1 MDANK
6 KAMLRNIRQ
15 ALVVTLVLLL
25 LCGFVFPVLLSGLSG
40 LLFPHQAGGSLVT
53 ADGKAVGAKLVGQ
66 EFTEA
71 YFMKGRPSAYHYNT
85 YYTDEQGSRFYN
97 DGSEFAGLG
106 SGSNNYAP
114 SNPALTQ
121 RVEADIE
128 AFLAEN
134 PGVARE
140 DIPADLMTASGSGLD
155 PHISPAA
162 AQVQL
167 PAIAEA
173 SGLSPERLAQIVA
186 DNTEEKLLGVFG
198 EETVNVLGVNLD
210 IALAMGLIS
219 ETENKRG
226 RSKKRRPNGDGR
238 LLYTAARGA
247 AGVTS
252 PGRAASTALARQQL
266 LMGSAFRDLAVV
278 DVHDFVAGTDGG
290 EPVCDNEGGASLEH
304 AVHTLLQLAFR
315 FGIHAAG
322 GFVQDEDLRV
332 GRHGARQS
340 KKLLSPWESMA
351 PPSVSTVS

>member
-1 MDANK
+1 MNEASNHT
-6 KAMLRNIRQ
+6 AFFRGLRQ
-15 ALVVTLVLLL
+15 MFGVTLILLL
-25 LCGFVFPVLLSGLSG
+25 LCGFVFPVLLTGISSMV
-40 LLFPHQAGGSLVT
+40 FPAQAGGSLVY
-53 ADGKAVGAKLVGQ
+53 ADGRAVGSKYVGQ
-66 EFTEA
+66 EFTKP

-114 SNPALTQ
+114 SNPVLTQ
-121 RVEADIE
+121 RVEANIE

-134 PGVARE
+134 PGVVRE

-219 ETENKRG
+219 ETEK
-226 RSKKRRPNGDGR
+226 
-238 LLYTAARGA
+238 
-247 AGVTS
+247 
-252 PGRAASTALARQQL
+252 
-266 LMGSAFRDLAVV
+266 
-278 DVHDFVAGTDGG
+278 
-290 EPVCDNEGGASLEH
+290 
-304 AVHTLLQLAFR
+304 
-315 FGIHAAG
+315 
-322 GFVQDEDLRV
+322 
-332 GRHGARQS
+332 
-340 KKLLSPWESMA
+340 
-351 PPSVSTVS
+351 

>member
-25 LCGFVFPVLLSGLSG
+25 LCGFAFPVLLSGLSG
-40 LLFPHQAGGSLVT
+40 LLFPHQAGGSLGDRRRQGT
-53 ADGKAVGAKLVGQ
+53 VGAEAGGT

-71 YFMKGRPSAYHYNT
+71 YFMKGRPSPITTANSLHRRT
-85 YYTDEQGSRFYN
+85 GQPVLQRRQRICG
-97 DGSEFAGLG
+97 AGLRFQQLR
-106 SGSNNYAP
+106 AQQP
-114 SNPALTQ
+114 C
-121 RVEADIE
+121 ADSVCDRRE

-210 IALAMGLIS
+210 IALRDGADF
-219 ETENKRG
+219 ETEK
-226 RSKKRRPNGDGR
+226 
-238 LLYTAARGA
+238 
-247 AGVTS
+247 
-252 PGRAASTALARQQL
+252 
-266 LMGSAFRDLAVV
+266 
-278 DVHDFVAGTDGG
+278 
-290 EPVCDNEGGASLEH
+290 
-304 AVHTLLQLAFR
+304 
-315 FGIHAAG
+315 
-322 GFVQDEDLRV
+322 
-332 GRHGARQS
+332 
-340 KKLLSPWESMA
+340 
-351 PPSVSTVS
+351 

>member
-1 MDANK
+1 MNEASNHT
-6 KAMLRNIRQ
+6 AFFRGLRQ
-15 ALVVTLVLLL
+15 MFGVTLILLL
-25 LCGFVFPVLLSGLSG
+25 LCGFVFPVLLTGISSMV
-40 LLFPHQAGGSLVT
+40 FPAQAGGSLVY
-53 ADGKAVGAKLVGQ
+53 ADGRAVGSKYVGQ
-66 EFTEA
+66 EFTKP

-97 DGSEFAGLG
+97 DGSEFAGVG

-219 ETENKRG
+219 ETEK
-226 RSKKRRPNGDGR
+226 
-238 LLYTAARGA
+238 
-247 AGVTS
+247 
-252 PGRAASTALARQQL
+252 
-266 LMGSAFRDLAVV
+266 
-278 DVHDFVAGTDGG
+278 
-290 EPVCDNEGGASLEH
+290 
-304 AVHTLLQLAFR
+304 
-315 FGIHAAG
+315 
-322 GFVQDEDLRV
+322 
-332 GRHGARQS
+332 
-340 KKLLSPWESMA
+340 
-351 PPSVSTVS
+351 

>member
-1 MDANK
+1 MNETK
-6 KAMLRNIRQ
+6 YGMGHNIRQ
-15 ALVVTLVLLL
+15 AFLVTVALLVL
-25 LCGFVFPVLLSGLSG
+25 CGLVFPVLLSGLSA
-40 LLFPHQAGGSLVT
+40 LIFPSQAQGTLVM
-53 ADGKAVGAKLVGQ
+53 ADGVAVGAKNVGQ
-66 EFTEA
+66 EFTED
-71 YFMKGRPSAYHYNT
+71 YFMWSRPSAYHYNT
-85 YYTDEQGSRFYN
+85 YYTDEQGGRFYN

-134 PGVARE
+134 PGVVRE

-219 ETENKRG
+219 ETEK
-226 RSKKRRPNGDGR
+226 
-238 LLYTAARGA
+238 
-247 AGVTS
+247 
-252 PGRAASTALARQQL
+252 
-266 LMGSAFRDLAVV
+266 
-278 DVHDFVAGTDGG
+278 
-290 EPVCDNEGGASLEH
+290 
-304 AVHTLLQLAFR
+304 
-315 FGIHAAG
+315 
-322 GFVQDEDLRV
+322 
-332 GRHGARQS
+332 
-340 KKLLSPWESMA
+340 
-351 PPSVSTVS
+351 